1 MSKDFIVFGDSLS
14 YGHELVDAPYNNVI
28 SGKISPSKFSWP
40 ALLGA
45 LNYSVP
51 GSANDRIKR
60 NCIHTTFTLRP
71 KLVGISWSY
80 PERLEFP
87 DPSFDKIDP
96 EQDYFNTI
104 GHWIAGNKKPTF
116 NNKQDIRLNNFET
129 FVNIFYK
136 FIYSDVFGMYNFLD
150 NIYAV
155 QLHLDKLNIDYFM
168 VTPSYK
174 TLQLNN
180 RYVFDYQDD
189 PINMDKIIGS
199 VVRTCKLIDWS
210 KFVFIDKFKGIMDI
224 ANDLNDIGKQNHPLE
239 KTHEYYAN
247 YLKDVTI

>member
-1 MSKDFIVFGDSLS
+1 
-14 YGHELVDAPYNNVI
+14 
-28 SGKISPSKFSWP
+28 
-40 ALLGA
+40 
-45 LNYSVP
+45 
-51 GSANDRIKR
+51 
-60 NCIHTTFTLRP
+60 
-71 KLVGISWSY
+71 
-80 PERLEFP
+80 
-87 DPSFDKIDP
+87 
-96 EQDYFNTI
+96 
-104 GHWIAGNKKPTF
+104 
-116 NNKQDIRLNNFET
+116 
-129 FVNIFYK
+129 
-136 FIYSDVFGMYNFLD
+136 MYNFLD

-180 RYVFDYQDD
+180 QYVFDYQDD

-199 VVRTCKLIDWS
+199 VVRTCRLIDWS

-224 ANDLNDIGKQNHPLE
+224 ANDLNDVGEQNHPLE